1 METLK
6 ERIDK
11 DFLNAFKNKRKE
23 EKSFLGIIKG
33 EIQNEEG
40 RGTKPTDENVLKILK
55 KIEKSTKENISRGDE
70 EAKMEMSF
78 LKKYL
83 PELMSEDK
91 IEEIVKSIVSDGKD
105 NIGLIMKEFNT
116 KYKGKA
122 DNSLVK
128 DISLKILKNQES

>member
-40 RGTKPTDENVLKILK
+40 RGTKSTDENVLKILK

-70 EAKMEMSF
+70 EAKVEMSF

-116 KYKGKA
+116 KHKGKA

-128 DISLKILKNQES
+128 DISLKILKK